1 MPTVC
6 KLTLDAEEYRQELAS
21 VVAESRSQGAEL
33 EEVFS
38 GSTGGDV
45 AINVDTNA
53 AETAAEVKDV
63 LDDLPDEKHIE
74 IHADKD
80 SVSELA
86 DASSDAIDQAE
97 ELANAA
103 GESAGKTGGL
113 FSGLRNLTNGLGE
126 QIGKGATAVGALGAV
141 AGASVPPV
149 GALAAVVNALLSPIA
164 LITAA
169 LSALVMI
176 GMEVW
181 DNLTVSAEEYA
192 EETKQASEA
201 AQRQLDKTKELSDAA
216 GKYISR
222 LKELSSAEAADNRHK
237 AESATL
243 IAALESKYG
252 SLGAVIDKTT
262 GKITNLAEV
271 ERRLNAARNAK
282 LAQKY
287 FASSHAAMDEAKAA
301 YMKVRGNE
309 WFTTESG
316 AGKIWDARARS
327 TDMQGLLREMETAA
341 KNAKTLDDKKG
352 YAEVAAKIR
361 AAIEARNKGRTL
373 KSTGYESENEA
384 IQALASSQAAAA
396 ASTGAL
402 ADARRAYRHRQSDD
416 EFADAL
422 DDSAKRANRNARLQE
437 EQSQYKLLADAVA
450 NARQQL
456 ERIQKQKDA
465 DGNVENTRAEADA
478 VKQLAEAELAVQRN
492 LDRQYSLKRQLA
504 DLDKQ
509 RAQNAQKLRDS
520 LHSRAQD
527 LYYQA
532 LSQSGREDQARAER
546 AIAEAEQTKGEKLT
560 DAERSHIE
568 TLTALAGK
576 LEKLSQS
583 DIRGDLSI
591 KTNSLAAR
599 GGFASSVLVPDA
611 DKYNQRLLDKTI
623 QLLDTT
629 KAIER
634 LFREGINF

>member
-6 KLTLDAEEYRQELAS
+6 KLTLDAEEYRQELAAI
-21 VVAESRSQGAEL
+21 VAESRSQGVEL
-33 EEVFS
+33 EKVFS

-53 AETAAEVKDV
+53 AETAAVVKDV
-63 LDDLPDEKHIE
+63 LDDLPDKKHIE

-103 GESAGKTGGL
+103 GESSNVTGGL
-113 FSGLRNLTNGLGE
+113 FAGLKNLTNGLGE

-222 LKELSSAEAADNRHK
+222 LKELVSTEVTDNRHK
-237 AESATL
+237 AETATL

-252 SLGAVIDKTT
+252 SLGAVVDRTT
-262 GKITNLAEV
+262 GKIKNLAAVEARLE
-271 ERRLNAARNAK
+271 ERRRK
-282 LAQKY
+282 QLAQKQ
-287 FASSHAAMDEAKAA
+287 FASSNAAMDEAKAA

-316 AGKIWDARARS
+316 AGKIWDAKANS
-327 TDMQGLLREMETAA
+327 TNMQGLLREMESAA

-361 AAIEARNKGRTL
+361 SAIEARDKGL
-373 KSTGYESENEA
+373 KLQSTGFETDDERIE
-384 IQALASSQAAAA
+384 ALAFSQAGAA

-402 ADARRAYRHRQSDD
+402 ADARRDARHRRSDD
-416 EFADAL
+416 DFADAKNY
-422 DDSAKRANRNARLQE
+422 DDKRANRLSRLQE
-437 EQSQYKLLADAVA
+437 EQSQYKQLAKALAD
-450 NARQQL
+450 ARQQL
-456 ERIQKQKDA
+456 SSMRSQEEVDP
-465 DGNVENTRAEADA
+465 RAEADA
-478 VKQLAEAELAVQRN
+478 VKRVADAELALEHN
-492 LDRQYSLKRQLA
+492 LDRQYSLKRQLVE
-504 DLDKQ
+504 LDRQ
-509 RAQNAQKLRDS
+509 RVQNAKNLRDS
-520 LHSRAQD
+520 LHSQAQD
-527 LYYQA
+527 LYFQA
-532 LSQSGREDQARAER
+532 LEQSGHSEQARSER
-546 AIAEAEQTKGEKLT
+546 AIAEAERTKDGKLT
-560 DAERSHIE
+560 DEERSRVE
-568 TLTALAGK
+568 Q
-576 LEKLSQS
+576 LSQ
-583 DIRGDLSI
+583 LSATLQRLQQGSPGADWTI
-591 KTNSLAAR
+591 KTNSLASR
-599 GGFASSVLVPDA
+599 GGFASSVRLSDG
-611 DKYNQRLLDKTI
+611 DKYNKQMLDKT
-623 QLLDTT
+623 
-629 KAIER
+629 ER
-634 LFREGINF
+634 LIAAANSIKTLIQDLGF

>member
-63 LDDLPDEKHIE
+63 LDDLPDEKHIK

-113 FSGLRNLTNGLGE
+113 FSGLGNLTNGLGE

-149 GALAAVVNALLSPIA
+149 SALAAVVNALLSPIA

-201 AQRQLDKTKELSDAA
+201 AQRQLDKTKELSNAA
-216 GKYISR
+216 AKYISR
-222 LKELSSAEAADNRHK
+222 LKELASIESTDNRHK
-237 AESATL
+237 AETATL
-243 IAALESKYG
+243 LTALESRYG
-252 SLGAVIDKTT
+252 SLGAEIDKTT

-271 ERRLNAARNAK
+271 EAKLNAARNAK
-282 LAQKY
+282 TAQRH
-287 FASSHAAMDEAKAA
+287 FASSRTAMDEAKAA
-301 YMKVRGNE
+301 YMKVKGSE
-309 WFTTESG
+309 WGTTEAQ
-316 AGKIWDARARS
+316 AGRLWDAKTGS
-327 TDMQGLLREMETAA
+327 TSMQGLLREMESRA
-341 KNAKTLDDKKG
+341 KSAKTLDDKKG

-373 KSTGYESENEA
+373 KSTGYESEDEA
-384 IQALASSQAAAA
+384 IQALAASQAAAA
-396 ASTGAL
+396 TSTGAL
-402 ADARRAYRHRQSDD
+402 ADARRSARNRRSDD
-416 EFADAL
+416 AFADAQTN
-422 DDSAKRANRNARLQE
+422 AEKRANRNARLQE
-437 EQSQYKLLADAVA
+437 EQSQYTQLTRAAADA
-450 NARQQL
+450 RLEL
-456 ERIQKQKDA
+456 ERIRRQKDEA
-465 DGNVENTRAEADA
+465 GNVSDPRAEADA
-478 VKQLAEAELAVQRN
+478 IKRLADAELAVERN

-504 DLDKQ
+504 ELDKQ
-509 RAQNAQKLRDS
+509 RAQNAKNLRDN
-520 LHSRAQD
+520 LHSQAQD
-527 LYYQA
+527 LYFKA
-532 LSQSGREDQARAER
+532 LSQSGRGDQARIQKALIDAER
-546 AIAEAEQTKGEKLT
+546 VKGGKLT
-560 DAERSHIE
+560 DDERTKI
-568 TLTALAGK
+568 
-576 LEKLSQS
+576 EKLSALTGTFEKLS
-583 DIRGDLSI
+583 RSEVRGDFSI

-599 GGFASSVLVPDA
+599 GGFASSVRTPDSE
-611 DKYNQRLLDKTI
+611 KYNQQVLDRAK
-623 QLLDTT
+623 QLVEST
-629 KAIER
+629 KGIER
-634 LFREGINF
+634 ILREMEF